1 MSLLRSRF
9 FTELGLEWVIWP
21 QRLNIAR
28 STARAILLTLEAE
41 GEVSSLKTLNRG
53 FIFLKKVLVCG
64 AENEERVKKR

>member
-1 MSLLRSRF
+1 LRSRF

-41 GEVSSLKTLNRG
+41 GKVSSLKTLNRGG